1 MSESEMPPDQEER
14 LRVLDMIS
22 QGQISA
28 EEGARLLEA
37 LERGEAA
44 APSKTVPPISPYP
57 PASPRWLRVRIT
69 DLRSGRTRVNLRL
82 PVSVLEAGLR
92 LGARF
97 GPSLTAEQQARILRA
112 VRAGYAGLIL
122 DVRDEEEGEQVEILL
137 E

>member
-1 MSESEMPPDQEER
+1 MSDPEMTPGQEER
-14 LRVLDMIS
+14 LRVLEMIS

-28 EEGARLLEA
+28 EEGARLIEA
-37 LERGEAA
+37 LESGATPPPKT
-44 APSKTVPPISPYP
+44 APS
-57 PASPRWLRVRIT
+57 AGPRWLRVRVT

-92 LGARF
+92 LGARL
-97 GPSLTAEQQARILRA
+97 GPSLTADQQAHILRA
-112 VRAGYAGLIL
+112 VRAGYSGLIL

>member
-1 MSESEMPPDQEER
+1 MSEPEITPGQEER
-14 LRVLDMIS
+14 LRVLEMIS

-28 EEGARLLEA
+28 EEGARLIEA
-37 LERGEAA
+37 LERGETPLPKP
-44 APSKTVPPISPYP
+44 APSAPPPP
-57 PASPRWLRVRIT
+57 PAGPRWLRVRIT

-97 GPSLTAEQQARILRA
+97 GPSLTTDQQARILRA
-112 VRAGYAGLIL
+112 VRAGYSGLIV

>member
-1 MSESEMPPDQEER
+1 MSDPEMTPGQEER
-14 LRVLDMIS
+14 LRVLEMIS

-28 EEGARLLEA
+28 EEGARLIEA
-37 LERGEAA
+37 LERGETPPPQP
-44 APSKTVPPISPYP
+44 APSTPPP
-57 PASPRWLRVRIT
+57 PAGPRWLRVRIT

-97 GPSLTAEQQARILRA
+97 GPSLTTDQQARILRA
-112 VRAGYAGLIL
+112 VRAGYSGLIV